1 MTSTRLLVLALL
13 APLCL
18 TSASLAT
25 TQGAGSDA
33 ATILGEQLQAAPRLT
48 IDEIFSRAGNLRD
61 LVLSFGEQNE
71 RDEAAALSS
80 LDGALSK
87 RLESA
92 EAETPE
98 AVLFLNACYLQS
110 EEPDVE
116 LSMRALLPLL
126 RSEKDSIG
134 TAAAE
139 LLSNTAFKRGLGT
152 DSKAE
157 RLEALM
163 NGARNGDWDP
173 ERRLACAYAAY
184 RTGGGTERR
193 QARAEMLAFLDSNNP
208 RLRRLGALTLGR
220 IGEVIRGRLR
230 TELKR
235 VAQLPGADG
244 ALAESYLK
252 QEEIKTLHD
261 RKFQN
266 LQDNFSKGQLPDS
279 LQTVDQVMRLITN
292 DHLVGDL
299 VEEDELVSAAA
310 NGMLRYLDQ
319 HSAYM
324 APEFFKRFQQELDAE
339 YGGIGAYVGIDP
351 QDTLFTITRPIY
363 SGPAYKAG
371 LSSDDKI
378 VRIDDWPTQN
388 ENSDDIIKRLKGKP
402 GTPVKLYIWRRGM
415 DPGLIERPEEDMAV
429 TVVREQIAIPPLSQD
444 LLPGDIGLIDL
455 TDFSRVTSSELRQN
469 IRTLTDKGMKA
480 LVLDLRRNSGGLLS
494 EARNVADLFLPRDK
508 KVVSTEG
515 RDATFQE
522 LATRAKA
529 ALPEDIPLVILT
541 SRFTASAAEIVAG
554 ALQDHDR
561 AVLVGKRTF
570 GKGSVQT
577 LVPLP
582 GQKNDEF
589 QDTNQ
594 NGKWDEW
601 EEITKDW
608 NGNGEFDFAPHVKLT
623 IAKYILPSG
632 RSIHHELDKDRN
644 VLSEGGIEPDL
655 DVSMPRLEGWR
666 LEESYR
672 IYRERLPRAY
682 VDVRWQEH
690 QELFRKLAI
699 FDGKDPAAYPE
710 FDEFMASLD
719 TVLSRDDVRQLLR
732 RELRRRVQDE
742 RGAEFPG
749 TDLQGD
755 FQEDPQLQAA
765 IRLVLEDLDLDV
777 ADIPEFSATFEDP
790 ETDLDDSNNLVATI
804 PVGDDLASTRALLER
819 ARQSDGHLSKD
830 TLDAILELLKR
841 LDGN

>member
-1 MTSTRLLVLALL
+1 MISTRLLVLALL
-13 APLCL
+13 TPLSL
-18 TSASLAT
+18 QSTSFAAT
-25 TQGAGSDA
+25 QSAGSDT
-33 ATILGEQLQAAPRLT
+33 ATILGEQLQAAPRLS
-48 IDEIFSRAGNLRD
+48 IDEIFSRAGNLRE
-61 LVLSFGEQNE
+61 LALSFGEQNE
-71 RDEAAALSS
+71 RDEAAALLS
-80 LDGALSK
+80 LDFALSR
-87 RLESA
+87 RLDCI

-98 AVLFLNACYLQS
+98 GVLFLNACYLQS
-110 EEPDVE
+110 EEPNVE
-116 LSMRALLPLL
+116 ISMRSLLPLL

-134 TAAAE
+134 IAAAE

-193 QARAEMLAFLDSNNP
+193 QARAEMLAFLDSSNP

-266 LQDNFSKGQLPDS
+266 LQENFSSGQLPDA
-279 LQTVDQVMRLITN
+279 LQTVDEVMRLITN
-292 DHLVGDL
+292 DHLIGNL
-299 VEEDELVSAAA
+299 VEEKELVSAAA

-319 HSAYM
+319 HSAFM

-339 YGGIGAYVGIDP
+339 YGGIGAYVDIDP

-388 ENSDDIIKRLKGKP
+388 ENREDIIKRLKGKP

-415 DPGLIERPEEDMAV
+415 DPALIERPEEGMVV

-455 TDFSRVTSSELRQN
+455 TDFSRVTSSALRQD
-469 IRTLTDKGMKA
+469 IRALSEKGMKA
-480 LVLDLRRNSGGLLS
+480 LVLDLRRNRGGLLS
-494 EARNVADLFLPRDK
+494 EARNVADLFLPRGVN
-508 KVVSTEG
+508 VVSTQSRHGTDREF
-515 RDATFQE
+515 D
-522 LATRAKA
+522 TRVNAV
-529 ALPEDIPLVILT
+529 LPEDVPLVILT

-554 ALQDHDR
+554 ALQDHNR
-561 AVLVGKRTF
+561 AVLVGKRSF

-577 LVPLP
+577 LMPLP
-582 GQKNDEF
+582 GQENDEF
-589 QDTNQ
+589 KDANN
-594 NGKWDEW
+594 NGKWDDW
-601 EEITKDW
+601 EEITLDV

-623 IAKYILPSG
+623 IARYILPSG

-672 IYRERLPRAY
+672 IYRDRLPRAY
-682 VDVRWQEH
+682 VDDLWDEH

-699 FDGKDPAAYPE
+699 FDGKDPSAYPD
-710 FDEFMASLD
+710 FDEFMTSLD

-749 TDLQGD
+749 TDYQGD
-755 FQEDPQLQAA
+755 YQEDPQLQAA
-765 IRLVLEDLDLDV
+765 IRLVLEDLDLNV
-777 ADIPEFSATFEDP
+777 EDIPEFNATFEEP
-790 ETDLDDSNNLVATI
+790 ESKLDESNDLVATI

-819 ARQSDGHLSKD
+819 ARQKDGHLSKD
-830 TLDAILELLKR
+830 TLDAVLELLKR
-841 LDGN
+841 IDGN